1 LGHTKA
7 AINWVLHPFL
17 ESDRV
22 EVPLQNSHNFPV
34 TSMLKLSRI
43 PSISDSAYAQ
53 AFDLLRATRNVVVL
67 TGAGI
72 STESGIPDFRSVGTG
87 MWSFSNPLDVASIW
101 AFREQPAHFYN
112 WIRPLSGKFL
122 SARPNPA
129 HLALAT
135 LQKAGLVKAI
145 ITQNIDDLHQQAGAE
160 RVLQVHG
167 HTRTATCLGCGI
179 KVDSR
184 PIWEAVD
191 RGETP
196 AHCPQ
201 CAGLLKPDVILFGE
215 ELPHH
220 ILEEAQQ
227 AALSCDLMI
236 VAGSSLE
243 VMPAADLPYLARRR
257 GARILIMNRTPTLMD
272 SQADLILRD
281 NLTVSMPKLVKGWLG
296 ATKI

>member
-1 LGHTKA
+1 
-7 AINWVLHPFL
+7 
-17 ESDRV
+17 
-22 EVPLQNSHNFPV
+22 
-34 TSMLKLSRI
+34 MLKLNRL
-43 PSISDSAYAQ
+43 PTNSDSLYTQ
-53 AFDLLRATRNVVVL
+53 AFGLLRAARNVVVL

-72 STESGIPDFRSVGTG
+72 STESGIPDFRSTSTG

-101 AFREQPAHFYN
+101 AFREQPTHFYN
-112 WIRPLSGKFL
+112 WVRPLSRKFL

-135 LQKAGLVKAI
+135 LEKAGLVKAI

-167 HTRTATCLGCGI
+167 HTRTATCLGCGA

-184 PIWEAVD
+184 PMWEAVS

-196 AHCPQ
+196 ARCPQ
-201 CAGLLKPDVILFGE
+201 CDGLLKPDMILFGE
-215 ELPHH
+215 ELPHP

-227 AALSCDLMI
+227 AALNCDLMI
-236 VAGSSLE
+236 VAGSSME

-257 GARILIMNRTPTLMD
+257 GARIMIMNRTPTLMD

-281 NLTVSMPKLVKGWLG
+281 NLTVSMPKLLKGWLD
-296 ATKI
+296 APTY